1 MKLFNTSKRTYMHI
15 IKETDESGNEK
26 DIYITLE
33 PRETKDIPDEIAEIW
48 LKGGEVVK
56 VADEEAKDAEIA
68 KLKAENEELKAT
80 AKKTTKRTTK
90 K

>member
-26 DIYITLE
+26 DVYITLE
-33 PRETKDIPDEIAEIW
+33 PRETKEIPDFIAEIW

-68 KLKAENEELKAT
+68 KLKAENEELK
-80 AKKTTKRTTK
+80 KKTTRK
-90 K
+90 KK

>member
-15 IKETDESGNEK
+15 IKETDENGDEK
-26 DIYITLE
+26 DVYITLD
-33 PRETKDIPDEIAEIW
+33 PRETKDIPDFIAEIW

-56 VADEEAKDAEIA
+56 VADEAAKDAEIA
-68 KLKAENEELKAT
+68 KLKAENEELKKT
-80 AKKTTKRTTK
+80 TKKTTKK

>member
-15 IKETDESGNEK
+15 VKDEEGK
-26 DIYITLE
+26 DVYITLE

-80 AKKTTKRTTK
+80 AKKTTKKTTK
-90 K
+90 KK